1 MGTVRAGILFLIF
14 CLYLL
19 PALVRRLELRG
30 VAYIISSS
38 DIIREDVRWL
48 LRLCVVHE
56 RASKSKRT
64 MSITRKIR
72 SLVIPRGASDPVIR
86 KDVRRILSL
95 QTQRAFLREST
106 GKLRDTPD

>member
-38 DIIREDVRWL
+38 DIIREDVR
-48 LRLCVVHE
+48 
-56 RASKSKRT
+56 
-64 MSITRKIR
+64 
-72 SLVIPRGASDPVIR
+72 
-86 KDVRRILSL
+86 
-95 QTQRAFLREST
+95 
-106 GKLRDTPD
+106 